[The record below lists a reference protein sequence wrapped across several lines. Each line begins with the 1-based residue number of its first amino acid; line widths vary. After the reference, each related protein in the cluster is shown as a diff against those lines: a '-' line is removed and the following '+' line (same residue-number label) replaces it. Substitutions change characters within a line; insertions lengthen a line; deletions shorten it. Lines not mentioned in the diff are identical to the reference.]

1 MFACAI
7 LGGLHWNGVVA
18 MLGALRDLAKED
30 ALQLFE
36 VFVQRTHGL
45 DVAQWLSRNLE
56 SVES

>member
-18 MLGALRDLAKED
+18 MFSVLEDLAKED

-36 VFVQRTHGL
+36 VFL
-45 DVAQWLSRNLE
+45 
-56 SVES
+56 